1 MILFDGIHIHYF
13 QKMADLGDQGS
24 SWWSELLGSNKDHLM
39 LALASIS
46 VMIFAILWRRWNSW
60 SSCAP
65 LLPPGPRSLPIVG
78 YLPFLGRD
86 LHKQF
91 RNMSHIYGPI
101 FKFHLGSKLHVVI
114 NTPDLVK
121 AVVREQDDIFAN
133 RNPTVAALATSYG
146 GVDVVWS
153 DNSSYWRNL
162 RKIFAHEV
170 LSNKNLEACRFFRRD
185 EVRKTIKNIYSKI
198 GTAIDIS
205 EIAFSTEANVLT
217 SMVWENTSDPNAKG
231 SHFGAE
237 LKRISS
243 NIVETLGQPNLSDI
257 FPSLAWLDLQGILR
271 KSKRQLRQLDQIFT
285 SIIDDR
291 IISNSKKP
299 KDSVGHEG
307 KKDLLQILLELE
319 EQKDETSISITQIKA
334 FLLDIMVAGTET
346 TTTLIEWAMAEIMQ
360 NHDIMKRIQ
369 KELADVVGLDNIVE
383 ESHLPKLQYLDAT
396 IKETF
401 RLHPIVPL
409 ILPRSPS
416 QDCIVGG
423 YTIPKRC
430 TVFLN
435 VWSIHRDP
443 LYWDN
448 PLEFNPERFLTN
460 KYDFKGSNLNFLPF
474 GSGRRLCPG
483 VPLAEKMQMYILA
496 SLLHS
501 FNWSLP
507 EGEDHD
513 LSEKFG
519 ITLKKREPL
528 IVVPSQRLPN
538 ENLYM

>member
-1 MILFDGIHIHYF
+1 
-13 QKMADLGDQGS
+13 
-24 SWWSELLGSNKDHLM
+24 
-39 LALASIS
+39 
-46 VMIFAILWRRWNSW
+46 
-60 SSCAP
+60 
-65 LLPPGPRSLPIVG
+65 
-78 YLPFLGRD
+78 
-86 LHKQF
+86 
-91 RNMSHIYGPI
+91 MSHIYGPI

-133 RNPTVAALATSYG
+133 RNPSIAALAISYG
-146 GVDVVWS
+146 G
-153 DNSSYWRNL
+153 
-162 RKIFAHEV
+162 V

-185 EVRKTIKNIYSKI
+185 EVRKTIKNIYGKVGS
-198 GTAIDIS
+198 AIDIS
-205 EIAFSTEANVLT
+205 QIAFSTEGSVLT

-237 LKRISS
+237 LQRISS
-243 NIVETLGQPNLSDI
+243 NIVEILGQPNLSDI

-271 KSKRQLRQLDQIFT
+271 KSKRQLHQLDRIFT

-299 KDSVGHEG
+299 KDAVGHEG

-319 EQKDETSISITQIKA
+319 DQKDATSISITQIKA
-334 FLLDIMVAGTET
+334 LLLDIMVAGTET

-360 NHDIMKRIQ
+360 NNYIMKRLQ
-369 KELADVVGLDNIVE
+369 EELAEIVGLDNIVE
-383 ESHLPKLQYLDAT
+383 ESHLPKLKYLDAT

-409 ILPRSPS
+409 ILPRLPS

-423 YTIPKRC
+423 YTIPKGC

-443 LYWDN
+443 QYWDN

-460 KYDFKGSNLNFLPF
+460 KYDFKGSNLNFIPF

-483 VPLAEKMQMYILA
+483 VPLAEKMQMYIMA

-501 FNWSLP
+501 FDWSLP
-507 EGEDHD
+507 EGEKHD